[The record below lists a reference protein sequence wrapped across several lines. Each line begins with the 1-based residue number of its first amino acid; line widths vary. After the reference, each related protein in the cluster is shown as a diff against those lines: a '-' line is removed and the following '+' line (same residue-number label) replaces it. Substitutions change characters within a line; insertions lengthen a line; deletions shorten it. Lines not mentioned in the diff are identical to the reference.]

1 MTTYKM
7 HASDYKSLVV
17 VGEEQ
22 FSCQWRDRLVSINYR
37 ALGNQEGEL
46 VSLELR

>member
-37 ALGNQEGEL
+37 ALGNHEGEL